1 MTAFQEFLHSPWLYY
16 TLMTVYALSILTVII
31 VILSE
36 NRSPVKSLAWM
47 TVLLVVP
54 GVGLVLYIFFGRNI
68 QRKRLISRRNLRKLR
83 RTESSRR
90 PTDFRRLKLSPQ
102 SVQLVKLTHSL
113 AGAVYHEGNSATVF
127 NHASKKMDALIAD
140 IENATD

>member
-54 GVGLVLYIFFGRNI
+54 GVGMDLYIFFGRNI
-68 QRKRLISRRNLRKLR
+68 QRKRLI
-83 RTESSRR
+83 
-90 PTDFRRLKLSPQ
+90 
-102 SVQLVKLTHSL
+102 
-113 AGAVYHEGNSATVF
+113 
-127 NHASKKMDALIAD
+127 
-140 IENATD
+140 